1 MVDIKD
7 FEFVTRRKRGMAT
20 ITVYASGF
28 VTISGTVGK
37 TLDKT
42 IDFAISKDGKR
53 VMVKNGYVFKTT
65 PNGRLETTSRTF
77 SSKKISARLDALG
90 ILFPAYYHC
99 EQQGDYW
106 VGTLEECEQGQ
117 M

>member
-1 MVDIKD
+1 MINLND

-28 VTISGTVGK
+28 VTIGGTVGK

-42 IDFAISKDGKR
+42 IDFAISKDGKQ
-53 VMVKNGYVFKTT
+53 VIVKNGYVFKTT

-77 SSKKISARLDALG
+77 SSKRISARLDSLG
-90 ILFPAYYHC
+90 ITFPAYYCC
-99 EQQGDYW
+99 EQQEDCW
-106 VGTLEECEQGQ
+106 IGTLEDQADG
-117 M
+117 